1 MPKPKTKKKI
11 AKDSSSGGHLGD
23 ITVRQYRKGGQT
35 TIRYKAE
42 VISPENQRHPLLIET
57 TKEGY
62 QLLLNDLA
70 EWARWQPPSPD
81 PSFEALAQD
90 DWAYAVLWE
99 TDRPSP
105 LRDILKLPLTRS
117 THKPNP
123 AKKRGASDQ
132 SLRRTKAAIKEYRE
146 MIQEDA
152 VEIGAYLLEWARR
165 QDKTGS
171 PTSLLEQVFARAKKA
186 EYPQKT
192 FYRDGKLIHELVAAF
207 LFELK
212 IRSDWIGPDL
222 FERANLELPMV
233 RQLDY
238 INNIKEPRSRDSAKS
253 GGIEYFSSMSR
264 TNRQRTN
271 QLNKAAKFMPNPYL
285 NKQIQAILRKSLSK

>member
-1 MPKPKTKKKI
+1 
-11 AKDSSSGGHLGD
+11 
-23 ITVRQYRKGGQT
+23 VRQYRKGGQT
-35 TIRYKAE
+35 TIRYKSE
-42 VISPENQRHPLLIET
+42 VISPENQSHPLLIET

-70 EWARWQPPSPD
+70 EWARWLPPPPD
-81 PSFEALAQD
+81 PLIEENEP
-90 DWAYAVLWE
+90 AYIVLWK

-105 LRDILKLPLTRS
+105 LMDILKLPLTRS

-123 AKKRGASDQ
+123 TKKRGASDQ
-132 SLRRTKAAIKEYRE
+132 SLRRTKAAVDSYRK
-146 MIQEDA
+146 MIQEEA

-171 PTSLLEQVFARAKKA
+171 PTSLLEQVIKRAKEA
-186 EYPQKT
+186 GYSHKT
-192 FYRDGKLIHELVAAF
+192 FHKYGKLIPELVAAF

-233 RQLDY
+233 CQLNY
-238 INNIKEPRSRDSAKS
+238 INNIKEPRSKDSTKS

-264 TNRQRTN
+264 TKRQRVN
-271 QLNKAAKFMPNPYL
+271 QLREEAKSMPTASL